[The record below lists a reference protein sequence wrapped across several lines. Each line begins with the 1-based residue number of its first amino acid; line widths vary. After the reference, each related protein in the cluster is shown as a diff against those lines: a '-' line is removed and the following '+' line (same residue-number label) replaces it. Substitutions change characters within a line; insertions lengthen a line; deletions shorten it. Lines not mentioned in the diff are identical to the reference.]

1 MQGMYR
7 GSERIPEQGAV
18 NNQGL
23 EAAVRDSMRELSQ
36 MRSEIRGDNPDLDR
50 EMQDALSEL
59 RKYDPTKI
67 GNDPLLAERIRNTVL
82 PAIEQLELQ
91 LRRKLES
98 KDAGQVRTSSN
109 ERVPQGYA
117 DAVADYFRRLSKGT
131 K

>member
-1 MQGMYR
+1 MYR
-7 GSERIPEQGAV
+7 SSDRIPEQGAI
-18 NNQGL
+18 NNRGL

-36 MRSEIRGDNPDLDR
+36 MRAEMREDNPDLDR
-50 EMQDALSEL
+50 ELQDALNEL
-59 RKYDPTKI
+59 RKYDPSKI
-67 GNDPLLAERIRNTVL
+67 GSDPLLAERIRNTVL

-98 KDAGQVRTSSN
+98 TDAGQVRTSSN

-117 DAVADYFRRLSKGT
+117 DAVAEYFRRLSKGA

>member
-1 MQGMYR
+1 
-7 GSERIPEQGAV
+7 
-18 NNQGL
+18 
-23 EAAVRDSMRELSQ
+23 
-36 MRSEIRGDNPDLDR
+36 MRSEIREENPDLDR
-50 EMQDALSEL
+50 DLQDALTEL
-59 RKYDPTKI
+59 RKYDPARI
-67 GNDPLLAERIRNTVL
+67 GDDPLLAERIRNTVL

-117 DAVADYFRRLSKGT
+117 DSVAEYFRRLSKGA